1 MPERALKRPESARK
15 EGRVPD
21 KSERRLERARKS
33 KRVPEARESQRG
45 ELNCPENGPQEGLES
60 SKDP

>member
-21 KSERRLERARKS
+21 KSERGPERARKS

-45 ELNCPENGPQEGLES
+45 GQNAPKMDPEFKGHKFLP
-60 SKDP
+60 